1 MYAVGW
7 RRRVVPVTTKR
18 RVLLV
23 LLLLLVRRRA
33 VIASVLTV
41 PRVLSRWDLI
51 IVRPVPCNSNDT
63 TASVRVYCRDRR
75 VVVVSC
81 GASRG
86 PERPRTRTRRHRPYS
101 PILRLLLWIL
111 VDESDRH
118 AVVEHGVVV
127 VRVLLLMLL
136 LLLRRRL
143 ADPHT

>member
-18 RVLLV
+18 RVLL
-23 LLLLLVRRRA
+23 LLLLLVVRRRA

-86 PERPRTRTRRHRPYS
+86 PERPRTRTSRPYS
-101 PILRLLLWIL
+101 PILRLLWIL

-118 AVVEHGVVV
+118 TVVEHGVVV
-127 VRVLLLMLL
+127 VRVWLLMLL
-136 LLLRRRL
+136 LLLLRRRRL